1 MYWNLLSDFFKLP
14 TLLIQTH
21 FWQKFLVRWEGKRPP
36 LALRF
41 KFLRDTEIKFN
52 KFSTFRM
59 LDFDTLKYIQ
69 MRTSYFHHQI
79 IKENKED
86 DLKLIEQ
93 SWINFY
99 PHEVTQIKIKNSQKE
114 RMESK
119 LHHGG
124 PYQGASMKELRTEIN
139 RLCFSARKKGLIIE
153 EVQIVH
159 THPSLEVMFCNDQDP
174 SSSDGSSFI
183 FNGLSKS
190 DIKLGETLAPFIP
203 YPLRIKAITT
213 AANYSM
219 LF

>member
-1 MYWNLLSDFFKLP
+1 MYWNLLTDFLKLP
-14 TLLIQTH
+14 NVLIQTH
-21 FWQKFLVRWEGKRPP
+21 FWKKFFLKWEGKRPP

-52 KFSTFRM
+52 EGSTFRT

-69 MRTSYFHHQI
+69 QRTSYFNFQI
-79 IKENKED
+79 IKENENED
-86 DLKLIEQ
+86 KYLIEQ

-99 PHEVTQIKIKNSQKE
+99 PHEVTQIRILNSQNIDIV
-114 RMESK
+114 SK

-124 PYQGASMKELRTEIN
+124 PYQGASMKQLRSEIN
-139 RLCFSARKKGLIIE
+139 SLCFNARKRGLVIE

-159 THPSLEVMFCNDQDP
+159 THPSLEVMICNEEDP
-174 SSSDGSSFI
+174 LQESSFI

-190 DIKLGETLAPFIP
+190 DVKLGETLAPFIH

-219 LF
+219 VF